1 MYYYYCYYC
10 YYYSPCY
17 IYVPQLSVSAL
28 LDQLTKTM
36 ASQDDCMYVSAAPA
50 DTIYGSHIVH
60 TLLHSGNSS
69 SSSGSS
75 TATSIDSSSGSGG
88 GLAEMTLAPYDS
100 KATAEHGE
108 LFKIC

>member
-1 MYYYYCYYC
+1 
-10 YYYSPCY
+10 
-17 IYVPQLSVSAL
+17 
-28 LDQLTKTM
+28 
-36 ASQDDCMYVSAAPA
+36 MYVSAAPA

-69 SSSGSS
+69 SSGSS
-75 TATSIDSSSGSGG
+75 TASSSIDSTSGSSG

>member
-1 MYYYYCYYC
+1 
-10 YYYSPCY
+10 
-17 IYVPQLSVSAL
+17 
-28 LDQLTKTM
+28 
-36 ASQDDCMYVSAAPA
+36 MYVSAAPA

-75 TATSIDSSSGSGG
+75 SSTTTSSIDSTSGSGG

>member
-1 MYYYYCYYC
+1 
-10 YYYSPCY
+10 
-17 IYVPQLSVSAL
+17 
-28 LDQLTKTM
+28 M

-60 TLLHSGNSS
+60 TLLHSGNTSS
-69 SSSGSS
+69 NSGSS
-75 TATSIDSSSGSGG
+75 TSSSTATTIDSTSGSGG